1 MRFKMIAVVLALAA
15 SSAYAQ
21 YPQPVITS
29 ITPAEGSSVGGTLI
43 TITGSGFEFCPAY
56 MAACSTATVRIGGKA
71 AEVVER
77 TAERLVVRT
86 PSHSSG
92 TYDVE
97 VSNLGGTARRTNA
110 FTYGSRAFA
119 RFLLPVFIEGEV
131 TGVHGSRWTT
141 ELTGFL
147 RGTGTTRVTDE
158 PSNAS
163 ADVIGSGV
171 AFTPSVDT
179 ERQGLGRFIYVSTEA
194 AERITLNLRARDV
207 SRSSEN
213 LGVEVP
219 VVSAQDTFG
228 PDSIIAIIN
237 VPVAEQYRQKLR
249 VYDFEGE
256 YGRTVRVNVGGVVT
270 RELTMSSGDVGGD
283 FPAYP
288 GYAELDLNTI
298 PELQG
303 RNNVTVTI
311 ETPDEGRFW
320 AYVSV
325 TNNNTQQ
332 VTTVTP

>member
-21 YPQPVITS
+21 YPQPTISTV
-29 ITPAEGSSVGGTLI
+29 TPADGSAIGGSLI
-43 TITGSGFEFCPAY
+43 TILGTGFEYCPPY
-56 MAACSTATVRIGGKA
+56 MSACTSATVRIGGKTA
-71 AEVVER
+71 DVVER
-77 TAERLVVRT
+77 AENRLVVRT
-86 PSHSSG
+86 PSNSVG
-92 TYDVE
+92 TYDIE
-97 VSNLGGTARRTNA
+97 ISTLGGTARRANA
-110 FTYGSRAFA
+110 FTYGSRAFV

-131 TGVHGSRWTT
+131 NGAHDSRWTT
-141 ELTGFL
+141 ELSGFL
-147 RGTGTTRVTDE
+147 RGTGTARVTDE
-158 PSNAS
+158 PSNTS
-163 ADVIGSGV
+163 ADVIASGA

-207 SRSSEN
+207 SRSAEN

-219 VVSAQDTFG
+219 VVSAADTFAA
-228 PDSIIAIIN
+228 DSVIAIIN

-256 YGRTVRVNVGGVVT
+256 YGRTVRVNAGGVV
-270 RELTMSSGDVGGD
+270 RDLTMSSGDVGGD

-288 GYAELDLNTI
+288 GYAELDLNAI

-303 RNNVTVTI
+303 LDKITVTI